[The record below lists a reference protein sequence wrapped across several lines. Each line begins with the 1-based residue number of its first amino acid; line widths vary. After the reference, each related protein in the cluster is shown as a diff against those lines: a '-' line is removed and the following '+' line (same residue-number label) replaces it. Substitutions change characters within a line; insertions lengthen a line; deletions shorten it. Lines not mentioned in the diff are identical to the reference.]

1 MSLLNE
7 TQLAV
12 AIMHDSLKRQ
22 LLAVSIIPNFLLNP
36 LAESAK
42 INSLINAPIILL
54 DNYNLNF
61 NDNHH
66 SNYKLFTMVIESET
80 TNPFTP
86 IRRDDIEGEVL
97 FHDTVR
103 RDSDT
108 NSVTSPVASVD
119 HHSLSSELV
128 PTTLVHSPVPSLV
141 SISPTMATI
150 TIGGIAIAVEAT
162 EQVRTTTG
170 GLYTKAI

>member
-1 MSLLNE
+1 
-7 TQLAV
+7 
-12 AIMHDSLKRQ
+12 
-22 LLAVSIIPNFLLNP
+22 
-36 LAESAK
+36 
-42 INSLINAPIILL
+42 
-54 DNYNLNF
+54 
-61 NDNHH
+61 
-66 SNYKLFTMVIESET
+66 MVLESET

-97 FHDTVR
+97 FHDTVQ
-103 RDSDT
+103 RDSNT
-108 NSVTSPVASVD
+108 NSITSPIALVY

-141 SISPTMATI
+141 SILPTMATI

-170 GLYTKAI
+170 ALYTKAI